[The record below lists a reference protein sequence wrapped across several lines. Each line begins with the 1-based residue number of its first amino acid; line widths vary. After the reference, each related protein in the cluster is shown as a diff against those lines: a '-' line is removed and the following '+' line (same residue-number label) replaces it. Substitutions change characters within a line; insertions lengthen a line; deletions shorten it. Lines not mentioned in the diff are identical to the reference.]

1 MRGIFSLQPFGPTT
15 VHDLLPQPHQSN
27 ESEERAHDDHDTRK
41 RILNKIIGGQNI
53 QKMREER
60 VEVVREQGSIY
71 AAGSEGYDSQ
81 PGESHQGVMAPV
93 LGGGGN
99 GGYQTSGH
107 VAQGQAPRHVGRV
120 NRHEREPV
128 AAKLAELFARV
139 PHPLHETFL
148 VDPLDAAGADARVE
162 EGPLRLGLGA
172 AHPANVSPAAAC
184 ASAPAVVHR
193 GEEDCDPPGAVFE
206 PHERTDV
213 RRQSPLTD
221 RADLPTGGPP
231 ARNAGLKMATK
242 RRRRIDF
249 SIFLFGDLLNFYRNQ
264 IDPKIDNFRIFAR
277 LREMFKIFHFSELY
291 NLQLSLRKVG
301 KEVKKEM
308 K

>member
-1 MRGIFSLQPFGPTT
+1 MLPAQMHGWKRG
-15 VHDLLPQPHQSN
+15 
-27 ESEERAHDDHDTRK
+27 R
-41 RILNKIIGGQNI
+41 
-53 QKMREER
+53 
-60 VEVVREQGSIY
+60 
-71 AAGSEGYDSQ
+71 
-81 PGESHQGVMAPV
+81 
-93 LGGGGN
+93 
-99 GGYQTSGH
+99 SGW
-107 VAQGQAPRHVGRV
+107 
-120 NRHEREPV
+120 
-128 AAKLAELFARV
+128 
-139 PHPLHETFL
+139 
-148 VDPLDAAGADARVE
+148 
-162 EGPLRLGLGA
+162 
-172 AHPANVSPAAAC
+172 
-184 ASAPAVVHR
+184 ASARHTRQMSAPPPPAPPPPPSSIAGRKTAIRR
-193 GEEDCDPPGAVFE
+193 GPFSSPTSA
-206 PHERTDV
+206 RTFDV